1 MRIYRYLFKEVSSN
15 FAAVAIVLLL
25 IFVSGRF
32 VNYLAEVAA
41 GSISSKVL
49 FSILLFRIP
58 GFVELILPLA
68 LFLGVML
75 AYGRLYVES
84 EMVVLQACGISKR
97 RLMVYTQGPAIIVM
111 VFTAIFT
118 TWLTPLG
125 WKNFHQIWNDPETY
139 SGLGTLVAG
148 NFKQFDERGVV
159 VYTAEMNS
167 AKTELRDVFVVSSSQ
182 DANNKELIIVKAK
195 SAQVVSTKTE
205 HSQPYI
211 ELYEGVQFRG
221 EPGKLD
227 FTVSRYDSYGQR
239 LGESKQAIIPSGAI
253 DGADTL
259 SLLHSGSSEDQAAF
273 YWRITMPFIVPIIAI
288 IALALSET
296 THRKGRYVKLLPG
309 IIIYIVYLA
318 LLLAVRSKV
327 EKGIALPAPLAF
339 GLVHTLFLLLAF
351 LLLYFSEIRTQLMH
365 KARRS

>member
-1 MRIYRYLFKEVSSN
+1 LLIYRYLFKQVSSN
-15 FAAVAIVLLL
+15 FAAVAVVLLF

-32 VNYLAEVAA
+32 VKYLAEVAS
-41 GSISSKVL
+41 GVISSKVL

-58 GFVELILPLA
+58 GFVELILPLS

-97 RLMVYTQGPAIIVM
+97 RLLVYTQGPAIIVM
-111 VFTAIFT
+111 LFTALFT
-118 TWLTPLG
+118 LWLTPLG
-125 WKNFHQIWNDPETY
+125 WKHFHAIWNDPDTY

-148 NFKQFDERGVV
+148 NFKQFDDQGLV

-167 AKTELRDVFVVSSSQ
+167 AKTELRDLFVVRNSKDEKS
-182 DANNKELIIVKAK
+182 NELVIIKAK
-195 SAQVVSTKTE
+195 SAQVVATE
-205 HSQPYI
+205 SEHGQPYI
-211 ELYEGVQFRG
+211 ELYEGIQLRG

-227 FTVSRYDSYGQR
+227 FIASRYDIYGQR
-239 LGESKQAIIPSGAI
+239 LGESKQAIIPSDTI
-253 DGADTL
+253 DGEDTL
-259 SLLHSGSSEDQAAF
+259 SLMAADSAKSQAAL

-296 THRKGRYVKLLPG
+296 THRKGRYMKLLPG

-318 LLLAVRSKV
+318 MLLAMRSKI
-327 EKGIALPAPLAF
+327 EKGFSLPAPLAF
-339 GLVHTLFLLLAF
+339 GLVHLLFLLLALV
-351 LLLYFSEIRTQLMH
+351 LLFFGDLRTRFMRKVH
-365 KARRS
+365 N